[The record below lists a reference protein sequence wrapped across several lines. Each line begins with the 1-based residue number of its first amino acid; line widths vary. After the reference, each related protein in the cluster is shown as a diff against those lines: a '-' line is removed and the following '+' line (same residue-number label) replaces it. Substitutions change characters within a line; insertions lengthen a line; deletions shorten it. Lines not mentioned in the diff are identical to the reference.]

1 MPISAEFSLGKA
13 SGSARRRDQ
22 ASLRMVLIGNWT
34 GRGSGNALSQRAL
47 GDRPMP
53 RIDIDQFEQVMATMA
68 PQANLAS
75 GHALELSSLDD
86 FHPDR
91 LCRRLP
97 ALRELLSIYRDLDDP
112 GRAPALIDKLRRQG
126 LEGEQPGPEPELT
139 PASSEVSDLERLLG
153 GRVDQAGQG
162 AESSTLSQFLADVVG
177 PHLVDSAAARP
188 FREAIAAELGVRVRS
203 ILAEPELQALEA
215 RWRGL
220 WWLISQLIGT
230 DIELRLLQLDEDEL
244 ATDLDA
250 AGSELGESGLFKQ
263 LFADQAA
270 ARGQILVWVDASVGS
285 DDSLR
290 HTAAL
295 ATMAGIAGGSLLAAA
310 RPTLAGAESTAM
322 LAQSSGYEALSGGLA
337 SRWQSL
343 RNSSVAPHVA
353 LVVPRLLARIP
364 YGKATDA
371 IDSFPFEESPQA
383 SADLCWMSGAFG
395 LAAALG
401 QAFLEHELELDPG
414 AGRWLEELPSF
425 SHDQNGEKVLQPP
438 VEVVLSEAAV
448 DALARRGLCALM
460 GSRHRIEVM
469 LPGCLAITGARLAGP
484 WH

>member
-1 MPISAEFSLGKA
+1 MPISAEFSLGKSTA
-13 SGSARRRDQ
+13 SAKRRDQ
-22 ASLRMVLIGNWT
+22 VSLRLVLLADWVGQ
-34 GRGSGNALSQRAL
+34 SADNALVQRSL
-47 GDRPMP
+47 GERPMP
-53 RIDIDQFEQVMATMA
+53 RIDIDQFEQVMSTIA
-68 PQANLAS
+68 PQATLAS
-75 GHALELSSLDD
+75 GHALTFSCLDD
-86 FHPDR
+86 FHPDS

-97 ALRELLSIYRDLDDP
+97 ALRELLAMHRDLDDP
-112 GRAPALIDKLRRQG
+112 GRAPELIEKLRREG
-126 LEGEQPGPEPELT
+126 LAGDHASPEPER
-139 PASSEVSDLERLLG
+139 ASAGGDASDLERLLG
-153 GRVDQAGQG
+153 GRVDQVEQG
-162 AESSTLSQFLADVVG
+162 AESSKLSQFLADVVG
-177 PHLVDSAAARP
+177 PHVVDSAAARP
-188 FREAIAAELGVRVRS
+188 FREAIAAEIGQRLRS
-203 ILAEPELQALEA
+203 ILAEPGVQALEA

-230 DIELRLLQLDEDEL
+230 EVELRLLQVDKDEL

-250 AGSELGESGLFKQ
+250 AGSELGESGLFRQ

-270 ARGQILVWVDASVGS
+270 ARGQVLVWVDACVGS

-290 HTAAL
+290 HLAAL

-310 RPTLAGAESTAM
+310 RPTLAGAESAAM
-322 LAQSSGYEALSGGLA
+322 LAESSRYETLGGALA

-364 YGKATDA
+364 YGQATDP
-371 IDSFPFEESPQA
+371 IDSFGFEESPQ
-383 SADLCWMSGAFG
+383 SVTDLCWMSGAFG

-401 QAFLEHELELDPG
+401 QAFLEHELDLDPA
-414 AGRWLEELPSF
+414 AGRWLEDLPSF
-425 SHDQNGEKVLQPP
+425 SRDQDGEKVLQPP

-460 GSRHRIEVM
+460 GSRYRIEVM

-484 WH
+484 WS

>member
-13 SGSARRRDQ
+13 SGSARRPDQ
-22 ASLRMVLIGNWT
+22 AGLRMVLIGNWV
-34 GRGSGNALSQRAL
+34 GRASDNALSQRAL

-53 RIDIDQFEQVMATMA
+53 RIDIDQFEQAMATMA
-68 PQANLAS
+68 PQANLTS
-75 GHALELSSLDD
+75 GHALDFSSLDD
-86 FHPDR
+86 FHPDS

-97 ALRELLSIYRDLDDP
+97 ALRELLAIHRDLDDP
-112 GRAPALIDKLRRQG
+112 GRAPALIEELRRQG
-126 LEGEQPGPEPELT
+126 LDGDPPDPEPEPT
-139 PASSEVSDLERLLG
+139 PASSDSSDLERLLG
-153 GRVDQAGQG
+153 GRVEQAGQG
-162 AESSTLSQFLADVVG
+162 VESGKLSQFLADVVG
-177 PHLVDSAAARP
+177 PHVVDSAAARP
-188 FREAIAAELGVRVRS
+188 FRDAIAAELGVRVRS
-203 ILAEPELQALEA
+203 ILGEPDFQALEA

-230 DIELRLLQLDEDEL
+230 DIELRLLQVDEAEL

-250 AGSELGESGLFKQ
+250 AGSELGQSGLFRQ

-270 ARGQILVWVDASVGS
+270 SRGQILVWVDASVGS

-290 HTAAL
+290 HLAAM

-310 RPTLAGAESTAM
+310 RPALAGVESAAM
-322 LAQSSGYEALSGGLA
+322 LAESSRYEALGGGLA
-337 SRWQSL
+337 ARWQSL

-364 YGKATDA
+364 YGRATDA
-371 IDSFPFEESPQA
+371 IESFPFEESPQA
-383 SADLCWMSGAFG
+383 ASDLCWMSGAFG

-414 AGRWLEELPSF
+414 AGRWLEDLPSF
-425 SHDQNGEKVLQPP
+425 SHDQDGEKVLQPP
-438 VEVVLSEAAV
+438 VEVVLSEAAI

-469 LPGCLAITGARLAGP
+469 LPGCLAITGGRLAGP
-484 WH
+484 WN